1 MGFFDF
7 LTEEIAI
14 DLGTANTLIIHND
27 KVVVDAPSIVAR
39 DRITNK
45 ITAVGQEASLMQGK
59 THENIKT
66 IRPLKDGVIA
76 DFDAS
81 EQMISMF
88 IKNIPA
94 LKKKFFTPALRMVV
108 CIPSGIT
115 EVEMRAVKESCER
128 VNGKEV
134 YLIHEPMA
142 AAIGIGV
149 DIMQPKGNMV
159 VDIGGGTT
167 EIAVIALGGIVCDK
181 SVKIAGDVFTN
192 DIVYYMR
199 TQHNLYVGER
209 TAEKIKIQI
218 GAATE
223 DLDLPPEDMSVQGR
237 DLLTGKPKQV
247 QISHRE
253 IAKALDKSILRI
265 EDAVMETLSQTPP
278 ELAADIYNTGIYLAG
293 GGSMLRGLDKRL
305 SLKTDLPVYIAEDPL
320 RAVVRGTG
328 ITLKNLSKYKS
339 ILIK

>member
-1 MGFFDF
+1 
-7 LTEEIAI
+7 
-14 DLGTANTLIIHND
+14 
-27 KVVVDAPSIVAR
+27 
-39 DRITNK
+39 
-45 ITAVGQEASLMQGK
+45 
-59 THENIKT
+59 
-66 IRPLKDGVIA
+66 LKDGVIA

-81 EQMISMF
+81 EKMISMF
-88 IKNIPA
+88 IKSIPA
-94 LKKKFFTPALRMVV
+94 LKKRMFTPALRMVV

-142 AAIGIGV
+142 AAIGIGI
-149 DIMQPKGNMV
+149 DIMQPKGNMI

-199 TQHNLYVGER
+199 TQHNLFVGES

-218 GAATE
+218 GAAIE
-223 DLDLPPEDMSVQGR
+223 DLETPPEDMSVQGR

-247 QISHRE
+247 EVSYRE
-253 IAKALDKSILRI
+253 IAKALDKSIQRI

-293 GGSMLRGLDKRL
+293 GGSMLRGLDKRI
-305 SLKTDLPVYIAEDPL
+305 SQKTDLPVYIAEDPL

-328 ITLKNLSKYKS
+328 MALKNIVKFKS

>member
-1 MGFFDF
+1 
-7 LTEEIAI
+7 
-14 DLGTANTLIIHND
+14 
-27 KVVVDAPSIVAR
+27 
-39 DRITNK
+39 
-45 ITAVGQEASLMQGK
+45 
-59 THENIKT
+59 
-66 IRPLKDGVIA
+66 LKDGVIA

-81 EQMISMF
+81 EKMISMF
-88 IKNIPA
+88 IKSIPA
-94 LKKKFFTPALRMVV
+94 LKKKMFTPALRMVV

-142 AAIGIGV
+142 AAIGIGI
-149 DIMQPKGNMV
+149 DIMQPKGNMI

-192 DIVYYMR
+192 DIIYYMR
-199 TQHNLYVGER
+199 TQHNLFVGET
-209 TAEKIKIQI
+209 TAEKIKIQV
-218 GAATE
+218 GAAT
-223 DLDLPPEDMSVQGR
+223 DALDTPPDDMSVQGR

-247 QISHRE
+247 EVSYRE
-253 IAKALDKSILRI
+253 IAKALDKSIQRI

-293 GGSMLRGLDKRL
+293 GGSMLRGLDKRI

-320 RAVVRGTG
+320 KAVVRGTG
-328 ITLKNLSKYKS
+328 MALKNIPKFRS

>member
-1 MGFFDF
+1 MSTLVRTF
-7 LTEEIAI
+7 L
-14 DLGTANTLIIHND
+14 
-27 KVVVDAPSIVAR
+27 S
-39 DRITNK
+39 
-45 ITAVGQEASLMQGK
+45 AVLAYSAHYSVSKLY
-59 THENIKT
+59 
-66 IRPLKDGVIA
+66 
-76 DFDAS
+76 S
-81 EQMISMF
+81 E
-88 IKNIPA
+88 
-94 LKKKFFTPALRMVV
+94 V

-142 AAIGIGV
+142 AAIGIGI
-149 DIMQPKGNMV
+149 DIMQPKGNMI

-192 DIVYYMR
+192 DILYYMR
-199 TQHNLYVGER
+199 TQHNLFIGESM
-209 TAEKIKIQI
+209 AEKVKITI
-218 GAATE
+218 GAALEELET
-223 DLDLPPEDMSVQGR
+223 PPEEMSVQGR

-247 QISHRE
+247 DVSYRE
-253 IAKALDKSILRI
+253 IAKALDKSIQRI

-278 ELAADIYNTGIYLAG
+278 ELAADIYNTGIFLAG
-293 GGSMLRGLDKRL
+293 GGSMLRGLDKRI
-305 SLKTDLPVYIAEDPL
+305 SQKTDLPVYIAEDPL

-328 ITLKNLSKYKS
+328 MALKNIPKFRT